1 MNKFGILLCFLAISL
16 SQSILPELDW
26 DLIYDIQ
33 VLIMKGM
40 SESTEYKCAN
50 TFANYKSKIVPILK
64 EIWEDVRNGKDF
76 KSAAMAHASEFT
88 GLDEIEKNCHAMEKI
103 QDFAGFGKAKGIQ
116 QIGFNIIQ
124 NSVELENLVKELIKA
139 DGRANKIIVLGKIF
153 RTATG
158 LSIS

>member
-1 MNKFGILLCFLAISL
+1 MNKFGILLCFLAISF
-16 SQSILPELDW
+16 SQSAIPELDW
-26 DLIYDIQ
+26 DVIYDMQ

-40 SESTEYKCAN
+40 SETTEYKCAN
-50 TFANYKSKIVPILK
+50 TFASYKSKIVPILK

-76 KSAAMAHASEFT
+76 KTAAMEHAHEFT
-88 GLDEIEKNCHAMEKI
+88 GLDEIQKNCQAMEKI

-116 QIGFNIIQ
+116 QIGYNIIQ
-124 NSVELENLVKELIKA
+124 NSVQLENLIQELLKA
-139 DGRANKIIVLGKIF
+139 NGFDNKLIVVGKIF